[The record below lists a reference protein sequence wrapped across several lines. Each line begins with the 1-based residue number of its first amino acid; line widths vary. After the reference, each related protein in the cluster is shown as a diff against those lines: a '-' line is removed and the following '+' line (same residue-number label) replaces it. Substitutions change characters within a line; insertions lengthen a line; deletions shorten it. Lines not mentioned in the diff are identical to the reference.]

1 MQFSLT
7 AITVLMMLVY
17 AIPGYLLIKSKMIKP
32 NNISGFAT
40 VLLYVCQ
47 PCLSLYSF
55 QKVIYSKELA
65 INMLMFF
72 GLSALLQLFMLGMAY
87 LLLHKKYDNPK
98 YRIISVASTFGNVG
112 FLGVPLL
119 ETLLPAN
126 PEAVTYSA
134 VFIVSM
140 NLISWTLGSYL
151 ITGDKKFVSVKKLL
165 INPPILTLIVALPL
179 FFTSTIIPTTIM
191 SPITLLGKM
200 TTPLSMIILGMRFA
214 TVKPKE
220 IFLDT
225 SMYVST
231 TIKLFI
237 FPLLGYLLTHF
248 LPIDYSMK
256 ATMFI
261 LCCCPT
267 ASVVLNLAEIYG
279 KGQTNAANAVLA
291 STIFSTL
298 SIPLLLMIL

>member
-7 AITVLMMLVY
+7 AITVLMMLAY
-17 AIPGYLLIKSKMIKP
+17 AIPGFLLIKSKLVKP
-32 NNISGFAT
+32 DNISAFAK

-55 QKVIYSKELA
+55 QKVIYSNQLA
-65 INMLMFF
+65 INMLIFF
-72 GLSALLQLFMLGMAY
+72 ALSAILQLLVLLIGY
-87 LLLHKKYDNPK
+87 LILHKKFDNAK
-98 YRIISVASTFGNVG
+98 YRIITVASTFGNVG

-119 ETLLPAN
+119 ETLLPNN

-151 ITGDKKFVSVKKLL
+151 MTGDKKFISVKKLL
-165 INPPILTLIVALPL
+165 VNPPILTLFVALPL
-179 FFTSTIIPTTIM
+179 FFTSTVIPATVM
-191 SPITLLGKM
+191 NPITLLGRM
-200 TTPLSMIILGMRFA
+200 TTPISMIILGMRFA

-225 SMYVST
+225 STYISSI
-231 TIKLFI
+231 IKLLVFPFI
-237 FPLLGYLLTHF
+237 GYLLTHF
-248 LPIDYSMK
+248 LPISYAMK

-267 ASVVLNLAEIYG
+267 ANVVLGLSEIYG
-279 KGQTNAANAVLA
+279 NGQKYAANSVLA
-291 STIFSTL
+291 STIFSMLT
-298 SIPLLLMIL
+298 IPLLLMIL